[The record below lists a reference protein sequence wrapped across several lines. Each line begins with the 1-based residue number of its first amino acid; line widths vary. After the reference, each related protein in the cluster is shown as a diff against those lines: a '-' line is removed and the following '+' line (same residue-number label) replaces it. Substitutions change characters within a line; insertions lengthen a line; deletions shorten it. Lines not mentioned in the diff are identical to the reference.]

1 MKILYDLVY
10 FSKEQQGGISKMWL
24 EYFKLISSSN
34 IDANFIVDL
43 NTKNIT
49 NDYLKENNFFDY
61 PVILDKINSNLP
73 FIKKAKNLSFFRN
86 FKLPLII
93 PKSTEIFHSTD
104 FINPIIK
111 PNNTKIVTTIHDMV
125 FWDQRNSFKKEYHI
139 GIKDGAF
146 TIH

>member
-49 NDYLKENNFFDY
+49 NDYLKNNFFDY

-73 FIKKAKNLSFFRN
+73 FIKKAKNLSF
-86 FKLPLII
+86 L
-93 PKSTEIFHSTD
+93 EILSSH
-104 FINPIIK
+104 
-111 PNNTKIVTTIHDMV
+111 
-125 FWDQRNSFKKEYHI
+125 
-139 GIKDGAF
+139 
-146 TIH
+146 